1 MRRAYTGEAG
11 AQLHYIEAGHA
22 ENETVI
28 LLPPSPNTSVSYEKI
43 IPLLAKQ
50 HHVIAIDYPGF
61 GGSDRI
67 DDPTIANYAKAAAP
81 LAEQHAPIVLFG
93 FHTGAL
99 VANEFA
105 LLFSSLVRKL
115 VLVDVPYFD
124 AATRAKYAVS
134 FAATDLPSPIEAS
147 FKTKVIER
155 HESLSED
162 RAFKIWVESLRSGR
176 YQNDAFRA
184 AFAYDPEAQFAK
196 LEHPLTV
203 IATTSNLLEPSR
215 KTAQSVAKAEIIE
228 LLEITSPV
236 FEAHSDKLAPAILAA
251 LNGEDRV

>member
-1 MRRAYTGEAG
+1 MRRAYIGEAG
-11 AQLHYIEAGHA
+11 AQLHYIEAGHV
-22 ENETVI
+22 ENETLI

-50 HHVIAIDYPGF
+50 HHIIAIDYPGF

-67 DDPTIANYAKAAAP
+67 DEPSIENYAKAVAQ
-81 LAEQHAPIVLFG
+81 LAEKYAPVSLFG

-99 VANEFA
+99 VTNAFA
-105 LLFSSLVRKL
+105 LLFPKLVRKL

-124 AATRAKYAVS
+124 ATTRAKYAAS
-134 FAATDLPSPIEAS
+134 FAATELPSPIEAS
-147 FKTKVIER
+147 FKKKVTDR

-184 AFAYDPEAQFAK
+184 AFAYNPEAQFAK

-203 IATTSNLLEPSR
+203 IATTSSLLEPSR
-215 KTAQSVAKAEIIE
+215 KAAQSVEHAEYVE
-228 LLEITSPV
+228 LLEITAPV
-236 FEAHSDKLAPAILAA
+236 FEAHSDTLAPAILAA
-251 LNGEDRV
+251 LKG

>member
-1 MRRAYTGEAG
+1 MRRAYIGEAG

-22 ENETVI
+22 ENETLI

-67 DDPTIANYAKAAAP
+67 DEPSIANYTKAVAP
-81 LAEQHAPIVLFG
+81 LAEKYKPVSLFG

-105 LLFSSLVRKL
+105 LLFPSLVHKL

-124 AATRAKYAVS
+124 APTRAKYTAAC
-134 FAATDLPSPIEAS
+134 AATELPSQIETN
-147 FKTKVIER
+147 FKKKVTDR
-155 HESLSED
+155 HESLTED

-176 YQNDAFRA
+176 YQNDAYRA
-184 AFAYDPEAQFAK
+184 AFSYESEARFLK

-203 IATTSNLLEPSR
+203 IATSSNLLEPSR
-215 KTAQSVAKAEIIE
+215 KIMQIVAHAKIVE

-236 FEAHSDKLAPAILAA
+236 FEAHSDKLAPVILAA
-251 LNGEDRV
+251 LKD